1 MPIDP
6 TMLVRGAEW
15 QIAPVEPGA
24 QGAQGTEGAGA
35 AGGGFGSFLADKIGE
50 LDALQGNAAQSAQAL
65 ATGQASDPS
74 AVVMAVEKARLSMQL
89 ASQIR
94 TKAVE
99 AVNDIFHTQV

>member
-6 TMLVRGAEW
+6 TMLARGAEW
-15 QIAPVEPGA
+15 KIDLGDAAPGAGAGAAAPSGNGFGHFLADKVGELDKLQTDAA
-24 QGAQGTEGAGA
+24 QGAQ
-35 AGGGFGSFLADKIGE
+35 D
-50 LDALQGNAAQSAQAL
+50 L
-65 ATGQASDPS
+65 ATGKAADPTQ
-74 AVVMAVEKARLSMQL
+74 VVMAVEKARLSMQL